1 MVATAAKNQS
11 LTRIT
16 GTLLERLNKGVVL
29 GAEGY
34 LFELERRGYI
44 KAGAFVPEVVIDNPE
59 ALRELHREFV
69 NAGSEVVE
77 AFTYYAHRDK
87 LRVIG
92 RENDLEPLNR
102 QALKIAKEVA
112 QEAKETK
119 GLDVL
124 VAGNICNTWVYDHN
138 NAEESGKIVRQM
150 YEEQV
155 GWAKE
160 AGVDFVI
167 AETICDLGE
176 ALIALQVIKSFEL
189 PAVVTFAPINLERT
203 NDGYEWVEACQIL
216 EKNGADVVGFNCHA
230 GPITMIPLLKRLR
243 AAVKCKIAAQP
254 VPYRTTDKESSFV
267 RLTDK
272 TSGVNLF
279 PLGLEQHLCTRFEM
293 AEFAKHAKD
302 LGVDYIGVCCGGA
315 PYQVREMAEALGR
328 VVPSSRYTADL
339 SQHGMLGSDTV
350 VKKHQNAFSNQWK
363 VENRSG

>member
-11 LTRIT
+11 LTKIT
-16 GTLLERLNKGVVL
+16 GTLLERLDKGVVL

-176 ALIALQVIKSFEL
+176 ALIALQVIKSFGL
-189 PAVVTFAPINLERT
+189 PAVVTFAPINLEKT
-203 NDGYEWVEACQIL
+203 NDGYDWPVKFSKRTEPM
-216 EKNGADVVGFNCHA
+216 FHA

-243 AAVKCKIAAQP
+243 AAVKIHIAAQP

-302 LGVDYIGVCCGGA
+302 LGVNYIGVCCGGA

-339 SQHGMLGSDTV
+339 SQHGMLGADTV

>member
-1 MVATAAKNQS
+1 MANTTTPKS
-11 LTRIT
+11 ITKIT

-44 KAGAFVPEVVIDNPE
+44 KAGAYVPEVVLDNPE

-69 NAGSEVVE
+69 NAGSEVIE

-87 LRVIG
+87 LRLIG

-112 QEAKETK
+112 HEFKEQK

-124 VAGNICNTWVYDHN
+124 VAGNICNTWVYDHKD
-138 NAEESGKIVRQM
+138 AERTGQIVRQM

-167 AETICDLGE
+167 AETIGYAGE
-176 ALIALQVIKSFEL
+176 ALIALDVIKKFEL
-189 PAVVTFAPINLERT
+189 PSVITLAVLGEKSH
-203 NDGYEWVEACQIL
+203 DGYDWVEACQLL
-216 EKNGADVVGFNCHA
+216 EKNGADVVGFNCHL
-230 GPITMIPLLKRLR
+230 GPANMLPLLKRLR
-243 AAVKCKIAAQP
+243 SSVKCFIAAQP
-254 VPYRTTDKESSFV
+254 VPYRTTPEEPSFV
-267 RLTDK
+267 ALTDK
-272 TSGVNLF
+272 QSGVNLF
-279 PLGLEQHLCTRFEM
+279 PLGLEQHQCTRFEM
-293 AEFAKHAKD
+293 AHFAKEAEA
-302 LGVDYIGVCCGGA
+302 LGVNYVGVCCGGA

-328 VVPSSRYTADL
+328 IVPSSQYTADL
-339 SQHGMLGSDTV
+339 SKHGMLGNSDV
-350 VKKHQNAFSNQWK
+350 VKKH
-363 VENRSG
+363 

>member
-1 MVATAAKNQS
+1 MSSPA
-11 LTRIT
+11 IT
-16 GTLLERLNKGVVL
+16 VIKGSLLERLNRGPVL
-29 GAEGY
+29 AAEGY
-34 LFELERRGYI
+34 LFELERRGLL
-44 KAGAFVPEVVIDNPE
+44 KAGAFVPEVVLENPE
-59 ALRELHREFV
+59 ALREVHREFV

-167 AETICDLGE
+167 AETISFLGE
-176 ALIALQVIKSFEL
+176 ALIALEVIKKHGL
-189 PAVVTFAPINLERT
+189 PSVITFAILEDKSQ
-203 NDGYEWVEACQIL
+203 DGYDWVEACQIL
-216 EKNGADVVGFNCHA
+216 EKNGADVVGFNCFR
-230 GPITMIPLLKRLR
+230 GPAQMLPYLR
-243 AAVKCKIAAQP
+243 KLRSKVKCYIAAQP
-254 VPYRTTDKESSFV
+254 VPYRTTDECPTF
-267 RLTDK
+267 
-272 TSGVNLF
+272 TSLKDDQGKHLF
-279 PLGLEQHLCTRFEM
+279 PLRLDTKLLDRFEM
-293 AEFAKHAKD
+293 ADFATEAKE
-302 LGVDYIGVCCGGA
+302 LGVNYIGVCCGCA
-315 PYQVREMAEALGR
+315 PIQIRQMAENLGR
-328 VVPSSRYTADL
+328 VVPASRFTADM
-339 SQHGMLGSDTV
+339 SKHGMLGSDETV
-350 VKKHQNAFSNQWK
+350 KPHQKKFKSQW
-363 VENRSG
+363 N